1 MNEFAT
7 RIHIADRL
15 DAIATSQMLARC
27 TAFGSLSQPKIHT
40 PRNVDSMKN
49 ANSASIAS
57 GAPKISPMK
66 RAYSDQFIPNWNS

>member
-27 TAFGSLSQPKIHT
+27 TAFGQPKIHT
-40 PRNVDSMKN
+40 PRSVDSMKN